1 MFLEIEGLVS
11 KSCAI
16 IFKNAH
22 ISRFCRHSVVCLFL
36 TALDIGVAGV
46 IHIRSSSSFLEGQT
60 QDDEPTEE
68 AEEYK

>member
-1 MFLEIEGLVS
+1 MVS

-22 ISRFCRHSVVCLFL
+22 ISRICSHSVVSLFL

-46 IHIRSSSSFLEGQT
+46 VHIRSRTSFLEGQT